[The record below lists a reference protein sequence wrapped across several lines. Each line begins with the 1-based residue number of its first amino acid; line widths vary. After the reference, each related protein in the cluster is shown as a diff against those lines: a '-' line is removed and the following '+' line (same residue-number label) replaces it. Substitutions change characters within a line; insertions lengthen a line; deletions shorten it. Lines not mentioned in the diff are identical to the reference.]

1 MDFFTFWIIICVIN
15 AILSFVL
22 NVYLL
27 KHGEDINYVIL
38 FYEIITTLTS
48 FVGLIVSII
57 MAILIFLMEHGD
69 KPVIKSKH
77 NKN

>member
-1 MDFFTFWIIICVIN
+1 MDSLTIWIIGCVIN

-27 KHGEDINYVIL
+27 KHGENINYVIL

-57 MAILIFLMEHGD
+57 MAILIFLMEYGD